1 MAVDG
6 RELAS
11 LDFGNLIGGPLNAVV
26 ESQAKSA
33 ITTANF
39 IKEVGF
45 KEDGSIV
52 NVDFSYNRR
61 DEEGRDQQFTLTVP
75 FLTMLPIPYITVDQ
89 AEIEF
94 NAKITSTKENN
105 MSSNFKQQV
114 DASAGGSW
122 WFARASVKSKTSYQ
136 RQSSSTEQEKRTF
149 DMRVNVKAR
158 NADTPAGTERLLT
171 ILENTIEEKGG
182 QVLSVS
188 GTILSYDSAN
198 QSVVL
203 SSANGIASNWKLHVN
218 GTDIGDM
225 TLVPADPT
233 ATPPIAPNTY
243 KLTAAPSQGDSF
255 EAKA

>member
-1 MAVDG
+1 MAVEG

-45 KEDGSIV
+45 NDDGEIV
-52 NVDFSYNRR
+52 NVDFTYNRR
-61 DEEGRDQQFTLTVP
+61 DDQGRDQEFTLTVP
-75 FLTMLPIPYITVDQ
+75 FLTMLPIPYITVEN

-94 NAKITSTKENN
+94 NAKITSTKESN
-105 MSSNFKQQV
+105 MSSNFQQQV

-122 WFARASVKSKTSYQ
+122 WFAKASVKSKTSYQ
-136 RQSSSTEQEKRTF
+136 RQRSSTEKEQRTF

-171 ILENTIEEKGG
+171 ILENAIEEKGG
-182 QVLSVS
+182 KILSVTGTIVSQDGSDPTKVTLSSVS
-188 GTILSYDSAN
+188 G
-198 QSVVL
+198 
-203 SSANGIASNWKLHVN
+203 IATSGWQLLVN
-218 GTDIGDM
+218 GASVGDIAAVDADKKIVTVTGLSAGAVTEGD
-225 TLVPADPT
+225 TFD
-233 ATPPIAPNTY
+233 
-243 KLTAAPSQGDSF
+243 
-255 EAKA
+255 AKPK

>member
-1 MAVDG
+1 MAVEG

-45 KEDGSIV
+45 DKDGKIV
-52 NVDFSYNRR
+52 NVDFSYNRK
-61 DEEGRDQQFTLTVP
+61 DDQGRDQEFTLTVP
-75 FLTMLPIPYITVDQ
+75 FLTMLPIPYITVDS

-94 NAKITSTKENN
+94 NAKITSTKESN
-105 MSSNFKQQV
+105 MSSNFTQQV

-122 WFARASVKSKTSYQ
+122 WFAKASIKSKTSYQ
-136 RQSSSTEQEKRTF
+136 RQRSTTEKEERTF
-149 DMRVNVKAR
+149 DMKVKVQAR

-182 QVLSVS
+182 SVLSVS
-188 GTILSYDSAN
+188 GVVTVYDAATDKKVVTLSNVS
-198 QSVVL
+198 
-203 SSANGIASNWKLHVN
+203 GIKVDWHLFIN
-218 GTDIGDM
+218 GTDVGEISAVDEAKKQI
-225 TLVPADPT
+225 TLKADPNDD
-233 ATPPIAPNTY
+233 INV
-243 KLTAAPSQGDSF
+243 SDDF
-255 EAKA
+255 ECKKV